1 MIIALIAFSSL
12 LVGPVV
18 GPVVGLLVAC
28 LIAAGRREEE
38 CARSDEFTRQALTDV
53 NSYGTEESEGS

>member
-12 LVGPVV
+12 LVGS
-18 GPVVGLLVAC
+18 VVGLLVAC
-28 LIAAGRREEE
+28 LVAAGSREEE
-38 CARSDEFTRQALTDV
+38 CARCVEFTRKALADV